1 MMKRNY
7 RIHHTKGSVLITT
20 LLTITLLVLICAT
33 SLYIVAQNA
42 SSNVQSASWQQALSG
57 AESAVDQA
65 FNTLNL
71 SAQQGGGGPWNGWK
85 NVRWTSLPTLPIT
98 QPTPSSGS
106 FPNADKP
113 PLPGYLN
120 LYVAPTLSFAAGT
133 EGNGSVSSWVTI
145 DTTAPSPAPSPMP
158 FKDKNGNQ
166 WFRVRA
172 TGTAGVP
179 GRKRVSSQRLDDD
192 LRKLSLVFD
201 RKAGGTVSSPIASR
215 TIEVI
220 AAPQPKDRYF
230 YGLVL
235 RNSVNMN
242 GNTFIDSFDSRD
254 PTKSTLGQWDLLKR
268 QSHGNV
274 ATNNSTNS
282 NLHNEP
288 IYGNLAYSGPPIAG
302 TKNVTGTISTPFNA
316 PLPDTSDPSWS
327 GSFNTYSGVPGSGSL
342 TATSTDKN
350 NPTRVKING
359 DFKTTGGVP
368 FTIINGNVLNPTYIN
383 IWVTGDFVTNGTVIQ
398 QLGVYVTWY
407 VDGNISTGGSSY
419 TNLNGVASYTNFIG
433 IGTGTISVSGSS
445 TFTAVVNAPGYDV
458 TIGGTGDMSGSL
470 AANSLS
476 MNGSGNYH
484 YDEAL
489 AALATT
495 TTIANY
501 SFASWFEDNSAPA
514 RGQTF

>member
-1 MMKRNY
+1 MKKLSY
-7 RIHHTKGSVLITT
+7 HIDHACGSVLITT

-42 SSNVQSASWQQALSG
+42 GSNMQSASWQQALSG
-57 AESAVDQA
+57 AESAIDVA
-65 FNTLNL
+65 FNALNA
-71 SAQQGGGGPWNGWK
+71 SASGGGSPWVGWK
-85 NVRWTSLPTLPIT
+85 SVKCASLPTLPTT
-98 QPTPSSGS
+98 QPSPSGS
-106 FPNADKP
+106 PFPAAAGTP
-113 PLPGYLN
+113 APGYLN
-120 LYVAPTLSFAAGT
+120 YYVPSTLSFAAGT

-158 FKDKNGNQ
+158 FKDNNGNQ

-172 TGTAGVP
+172 TGIAGVP
-179 GRKRVSSQRLDDD
+179 GRKRVSNQRLDDD
-192 LRKLSLVFD
+192 LRKLSLAFD

-215 TIEVI
+215 TIEVV
-220 AAPQPKDRYF
+220 AAPQLKDRYF

-235 RNSVNMN
+235 RNSLNMN

-254 PTKSTLGQWDLLKR
+254 STKSTNAQWDLTKR
-268 QSHGNV
+268 QRHGNV

-302 TKNVTGTISTPFNA
+302 TKGVTGTISTPFNA
-316 PLPDTSDPSWS
+316 PLPDTSDPAWS
-327 GSFNTYSGVPGSGSL
+327 AGGNTYSGTPSSGSL
-342 TATSTDKN
+342 TATGTQSSHMH
-350 NPTRVKING
+350 VKING
-359 DFKTTGGVP
+359 SFSTSGST
-368 FTIINGNVLNPTYIN
+368 FTIINGNAPNPAYID
-383 IWVTGDFVTNGTVIQ
+383 IWVTGNFSTNATLTQ
-398 QLGVYVTWY
+398 QSGVYVTWY
-407 VDGNISTGGSSY
+407 VDGSISTGGGSY
-419 TNLNGVASYTNFIG
+419 TNQNGVASSTTFIG
-433 IGTGTISVSGSS
+433 VGTGTITVSGSS
-445 TFTAVVNAPGYDV
+445 SFIGVVNAPGYDV
-458 TIGGTGDMSGSL
+458 TITGTGDMSGSL

-476 MNGSGNYH
+476 MSGSGNFH

-489 AALATT
+489 ASVATT